1 MLRQRYD
8 AGALV
13 FRQGDVADVAYII
26 ESGCLEVL
34 GGERD
39 RVVLSE
45 LHTGE
50 LVGEIGLLDRSPRT
64 ATVRAKTVTELSVV
78 TREQIAR
85 RLDDADP
92 IIRLL
97 VSVLVRRLRGT
108 LGQMRG
114 DAAQRHASALPGR
127 HAADRQGVEKIRLE
141 SELHQAL
148 QNNELHVHYQPIVDL
163 KTGAWAGFEAL
174 TRWHHP
180 ERGMIAPDK
189 FIALAEET
197 SLIEPIGRWVLETAS
212 ADLHRFQQRHL
223 GVSAAPPLFV
233 GVNVSARQIMDSG
246 FATVLA
252 AVPPALAP
260 NIKLEVTETAVL
272 DYEETRRWL
281 SIAQRMGFTVALDD
295 FGTGYS
301 GFQHLL
307 ELEFHTVKID
317 RAFVR
322 TMRDNKRSMH
332 LIRGIVGLAGSLGL
346 TVVAEG
352 VELAEDAQ
360 VLARQGVDMGQGYWF
375 GKVMTAQTIETLLI
389 NGPGPSVSSS
399 AR

>member
-127 HAADRQGVEKIRLE
+127 HAADRQGVEKIRL
-141 SELHQAL
+141 
-148 QNNELHVHYQPIVDL
+148 
-163 KTGAWAGFEAL
+163 
-174 TRWHHP
+174 
-180 ERGMIAPDK
+180 
-189 FIALAEET
+189 
-197 SLIEPIGRWVLETAS
+197 
-212 ADLHRFQQRHL
+212 
-223 GVSAAPPLFV
+223 
-233 GVNVSARQIMDSG
+233 
-246 FATVLA
+246 
-252 AVPPALAP
+252 
-260 NIKLEVTETAVL
+260 
-272 DYEETRRWL
+272 
-281 SIAQRMGFTVALDD
+281 
-295 FGTGYS
+295 
-301 GFQHLL
+301 
-307 ELEFHTVKID
+307 
-317 RAFVR
+317 
-322 TMRDNKRSMH
+322 
-332 LIRGIVGLAGSLGL
+332 
-346 TVVAEG
+346 
-352 VELAEDAQ
+352 
-360 VLARQGVDMGQGYWF
+360 
-375 GKVMTAQTIETLLI
+375 
-389 NGPGPSVSSS
+389 
-399 AR
+399 